1 MKWKNFKMRTMKLM
15 MGMANVDVDPGMAVN
30 RKHLFKNDL
39 RRVEAPSSSPPK
51 RTKLE
56 ESEKLKENENSKD
69 DEKEN
74 LPEK

>member
-1 MKWKNFKMRTMKLM
+1 M
-15 MGMANVDVDPGMAVN
+15 MEMVNVDVDPGMALTE
-30 RKHLFKNDL
+30 KHQIKNDL

-56 ESEKLKENENSKD
+56 ESEKLKENDNSKD

>member
-1 MKWKNFKMRTMKLM
+1 M
-15 MGMANVDVDPGMAVN
+15 MVMVNVDVDPGMADKKKNTFDIKN
-30 RKHLFKNDL
+30 R
-39 RRVEAPSSSPPK
+39 RRVEAPSASPPK
-51 RTKLE
+51 RSKLE